1 MHFVAVVFPVS
12 ELLTIA
18 DRQIKFWTRLGEY
31 GVRTLA
37 FPWPDALRPERS
49 PKYFLHSNR
58 AGIDPRDGRRNSF
71 DKPAFRRRQF
81 HPGAPRNFS
90 REICDVSDR
99 QRDPVPIDVSDA
111 VLPI

>member
-1 MHFVAVVFPVS
+1 MYFAAVVIPVC
-12 ELLTIA
+12 ERLLIA
-18 DRQIKFWTRLGEY
+18 GRQIKFWTRLGEY
-31 GVRTLA
+31 GVRILA

-81 HPGAPRNFS
+81 QPDATTNFS
-90 REICDVSDR
+90 REICGVSDR
-99 QRDPVPIDVSDA
+99 QRDPVPINGSNA
-111 VLPI
+111 VL